1 MLTTVFIALVILF
14 PLSTP
19 AAAKHKKHPKVRPVV
34 FVHGS
39 GGCATQFES
48 QAMRFASN
56 GYPADYLAAFEYSTP
71 DWYSDFLYG
80 SLFADIDAFIAS
92 VLDETGAEQV
102 DLVGHS
108 LGVWIL
114 HQFLAS
120 PERAVKVAHYVCIDG
135 TSSPAPDGVDT
146 LAIWR
151 GLRSSTPDM
160 DGAEDVAIPGTPHI
174 EVASSA
180 GAFYELYRFF
190 NDKDPETMAI
200 EPEPRGKVRLAG
212 RVIVYSYNLGVENA
226 NLEIWEVDRYT
237 GARKGKKPKAEY
249 SIGEDGSWG
258 PFKAKGD
265 KHYEFTVMHADYKT
279 HHFYY
284 EPFARSD
291 YFVRFS
297 MLDSSIV
304 EDQYVSEYHSF
315 MKILRYK
322 EFWGDPGTNSDIL
335 AINGANVMTDVLSP
349 VSKNVAAVYI
359 TDEHADG
366 LSDLTEPIDDFI
378 AAAWRTGADLYLPAA
393 DPPDDTIRLVMMP
406 RGSGGK
412 WQMLNVRNWISS
424 EHVIVPQFNDHDDHA
439 DYWVCPGG
447 KKHSRRV
454 VGRTQWLH

>member
-1 MLTTVFIALVILF
+1 MRNKLFCMVTAVFISLVMLF

-19 AAAKHKKHPKVRPVV
+19 AAAKHKKHSKVRPVV

-48 QAMRFASN
+48 QSMRFASN
-56 GYPADYLAAFEYSTP
+56 GYPADFVAAYEYDSTTWYPNLANIQM
-71 DWYSDFLYG
+71 DLDQ
-80 SLFADIDAFIAS
+80 FIAT
-92 VLDETGAEQV
+92 LLEATGADQV
-102 DLVGHS
+102 DIVGHS
-108 LGVWIL
+108 LGTWIL
-114 HQFLAS
+114 HPYLAD
-120 PERAVKVAHYVCIDG
+120 PERAEKVAHYVSIDG
-135 TSSPAPDGVDT
+135 TRSDAPVDVDT

-151 GLRSSTPDM
+151 GLRSSVPEM
-160 DGAEDVAIPGTPHI
+160 GGAVNVSIPGTPHI

-180 GAFYELYRFF
+180 GAFYEMYEFF
-190 NDKDPETMAI
+190 NDEDPKTTEI
-200 EPEPRGKVRLAG
+200 VPESPGKVRLAG
-212 RVIVYSYNLGVENA
+212 RVIVYAQNIGLENGT
-226 NLEIWEVDRYT
+226 LEIWEVDRYS
-237 GARKGKKPKAEY
+237 GARKGKKPKAVY
-249 SIGEDGSWG
+249 SIGADGAWG

-265 KHYEFTVMHADYKT
+265 KHYEFAVMHDDYKT

-284 EPFARSD
+284 EPFVRSD

-322 EFWGDPGTNSDIL
+322 EFWGDPGVNSDIL
-335 AINGANVMTDVLSP
+335 AINGANVMTDALSP

-366 LSDLTEPIDDFI
+366 ISDLTEPIDDFI

-393 DPPDDTIRLVMMP
+393 EPPDETIHLAMMP

-424 EHVIVPQFNDHDDHA
+424 EHVIVPQFNDYHTHV
-439 DYWVCPGG
+439 DYWACPSG
-447 KKHSRRV
+447 K
-454 VGRTQWLH
+454 